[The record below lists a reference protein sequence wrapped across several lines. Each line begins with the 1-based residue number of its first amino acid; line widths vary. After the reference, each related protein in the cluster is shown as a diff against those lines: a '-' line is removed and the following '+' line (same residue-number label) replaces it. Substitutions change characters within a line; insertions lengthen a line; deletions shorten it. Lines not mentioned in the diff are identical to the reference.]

1 MTQYYI
7 EFNLL
12 KEKFS
17 KFKEVEF
24 IDTFPALNQY
34 VHDKKNA
41 DKLPYLIFDG
51 HLSKHG
57 NKIVA
62 KKIFNSLNN

>member
-7 EFNLL
+7 EFSLL

-24 IDTFPALNQY
+24 VDTFPVINEY
-34 VHDKKNA
+34 VHDKKNVN
-41 DKLPYLIFDG
+41 KLPYLIFDG
-51 HLSKHG
+51 HLSKYG
-57 NKIVA
+57 NMVIAQKL
-62 KKIFNSLNN
+62 FNSINN